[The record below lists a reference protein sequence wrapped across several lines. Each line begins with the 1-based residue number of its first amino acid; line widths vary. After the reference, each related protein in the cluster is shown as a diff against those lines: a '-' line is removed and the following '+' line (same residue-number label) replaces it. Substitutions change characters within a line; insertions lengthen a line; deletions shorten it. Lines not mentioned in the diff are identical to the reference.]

1 MINRPNYAGETMRL
15 IATLLALFGTLMLTG
30 CSPSPGW
37 DSGRYATHD
46 RGNGTVDKTAKE
58 YFAQPRYGY

>member
-1 MINRPNYAGETMRL
+1 MINRQNYAGETMRL
-15 IATLLALFGTLMLTG
+15 IATFLVLLGTLVLAACT
-30 CSPSPGW
+30 PSPGW

-58 YFAQPRYGY
+58 YFSQPRYGY

>member
-1 MINRPNYAGETMRL
+1 MINRPNYVGETMRL
-15 IATLLALFGTLMLTG
+15 IATLLASFGALMLTA